1 MLAKVQKHITPG
13 VAIVVVALAAL
24 SAVGVF
30 FYTAKAPNL
39 SSVRVTRGAI
49 ISRLSATGQV
59 VAAETVDLGFQRGG
73 TIRTVNVA
81 VGDRVSA
88 GQVLATLSSADVS
101 AQRAQAQAA
110 VAAQQAQ
117 LASLKTGTRSEEL
130 DAARKALA
138 AALTSGYS
146 TADDAIHNRVDQF
159 VVNPRSD
166 ARGLLFLSSN
176 STMQQNVLNDRGT
189 MDSLLAAWNA
199 QSTSDETLSTNAQAA
214 ERTLSRIASFLGE
227 TSNLL
232 TTAIPNGTTQSVT
245 IAGYQSSIS
254 TARSAVAQ
262 SLASLNA
269 ADSRLSLDNA
279 GATSQSI
286 DAQQA
291 SVQAAQA
298 AVDLVDAQL
307 SQTVI
312 RAPIAGV
319 ITRQD
324 GNVGESVAPNQTF
337 LTLMSASRFQI
348 DAYVSE
354 ADMAHIKAGD
364 KVSVRLDAYPD
375 DSFDATI
382 ISIDPAATTYNGALA
397 YKVVAQF
404 AGNDSRIKAGLT
416 ANVSVVTG
424 NANDALLIPASA
436 VITTGTQQSV
446 VRVEADGSHTLV
458 PVTLGLQSADGTVQV
473 LSGLK
478 EGDSIAAF
486 GSSAIMV
493 K

>member
-1 MLAKVQKHITPG
+1 MLATAQKHITPT
-13 VAIVVVALAAL
+13 VAIVVVAAAAL
-24 SAVGVF
+24 CAVGVF
-30 FYTAKAPNL
+30 FYTAKAPEL
-39 SSVRVTRGAI
+39 SSAVVTRGAI
-49 ISRLSATGQV
+49 ASQLSATGQV

-81 VGDRVSA
+81 VGDRVSS
-88 GQVLATLSSADVS
+88 GQVLATLGSADVS
-101 AQRAQAQAA
+101 AQRAQAAA
-110 VAAQQAQ
+110 ALAAQKAQ

-138 AALTSGYS
+138 TALTSGYA
-146 TADDAIHNRVDQF
+146 TADDAIHTRVDQF
-159 VVNPRSD
+159 MVNPRSD

-176 STMQQNVLNDRGT
+176 STLQQQVLNDRGT
-189 MDSLLAAWNA
+189 MDSLLGAWHVSSASDDTLLA
-199 QSTSDETLSTNAQAA
+199 QAQAA
-214 ERTLSRIASFLGE
+214 EQTLSHIAGFLDE

-232 TTAIPNGTTQSVT
+232 TTAIPNGMTPAGT
-245 IAGYQSSIS
+245 IAGYQSNIS
-254 TARSAVAQ
+254 AARSTIAQ
-262 SLASLNA
+262 SLSALNA

-291 SVQAAQA
+291 AVQAAQA
-298 AVDLVDAQL
+298 AVDLADAQL

-324 GNVGESVAPNQTF
+324 GNAGESVAPNQAF

-354 ADMAHIKAGD
+354 ADMAHVKAGD
-364 KVSVRLDAYPD
+364 RVSVTLDAYPN

-404 AGNDSRIKAGLT
+404 AGNDPRIKAGLT
-416 ANVSVVTG
+416 ANVSVVIG
-424 NANDALLIPASA
+424 NANNALLIPASA

-446 VRVEADGSHTLV
+446 VRIAAGGSHILT
-458 PVTLGLQSADGTVQV
+458 PVTLGLQSADGKVQV
-473 LSGLK
+473 LSGVQ
-478 EGDSIAAF
+478 EGDRIAAF
-486 GSSAIMV
+486 GSSAIR
-493 K
+493 